1 MSVTTPQHASDP
13 AVVDGGA
20 QPDATDIGGEATLAV
35 STMAVSLCFWCT
47 LLAAAMIY
55 GTVALAPKLAV
66 WQTVRAEYQ
75 QNVRQLVALEEDVEY
90 LERVDKALQTD
101 PEFLQRMTGHRQQD
115 DDAEFI
121 PVSGS
126 LLFGQADSEMEAAA
140 DNHRATDDR
149 RLSDGLLLT
158 ATRRLATAGP
168 LRHGLL
174 VLSASLTIFAFAF
187 LNDAGAGFV
196 TATGQLGRRLIT
208 IPIARYTRKQPPAPM
223 AAVGAR
229 AGQTPDAPE
238 ASDVSAAAAPAESS
252 AGA

>member
-1 MSVTTPQHASDP
+1 MSATTPQHASDP
-13 AVVDGGA
+13 AVEDSSA
-20 QPDATDIGGEATLAV
+20 QPDRRHATSDTANDATLAV

-101 PEFLQRMTGHRQQD
+101 PEFLQRMTGNRQQD
-115 DDAEFI
+115 DHAEFI

-126 LLFGQADSEMEAAA
+126 LLFGQADSEAEAAA
-140 DNHRATDDR
+140 GTPAPDGQ
-149 RLSDGLLLT
+149 LPSDGLLLT
-158 ATRRLATAGP
+158 ATRRVATDGP
-168 LRHGLL
+168 LRNGLL

-196 TATGQLGRRLIT
+196 TATGRVCRRLIT
-208 IPIARYTRKQPPAPM
+208 IPVARYTRAQPLETTAAGKPAQPS
-223 AAVGAR
+223 
-229 AGQTPDAPE
+229 PDASSPE
-238 ASDVSAAAAPAESS
+238 APVESS
-252 AGA
+252 GRA

>member
-1 MSVTTPQHASDP
+1 MSATTPQHASDP
-13 AVVDGGA
+13 AMIDSGT
-20 QPDATDIGGEATLAV
+20 QPDTADSASEATLAV

-101 PEFLQRMTGHRQQD
+101 PEFLQRMTGNGQQD
-115 DDAEFI
+115 DGAEFI

-126 LLFGQADSEMEAAA
+126 LLFGQADSEAEAVA
-140 DNHRATDDR
+140 DIHAPNSE
-149 RLSDGLLLT
+149 RLSDGLLT
-158 ATRRLATAGP
+158 ATRRLATDGP
-168 LRHGLL
+168 LRNGLL
-174 VLSASLTIFAFAF
+174 ILSASLTIFAFAF

-208 IPIARYTRKQPPAPM
+208 IPIARYTRTQLPEPPATV
-223 AAVGAR
+223 AER
-229 AGQTPDAPE
+229 TEQSPDAT
-238 ASDVSAAAAPAESS
+238 AAAGPTE
-252 AGA
+252 